1 MGFGTRIRTLR
12 DQLGMTQ
19 EELAR
24 QLNVSRPA
32 VGTWEQGRAKPRL
45 DKLQQLADLF
55 GVRVSE
61 LMGEGEPLE
70 VTASA
75 TVPVPLV
82 ATSHMGELAD
92 DETPD
97 RVALFPADVLARHPG
112 CFAVRAEGG
121 CMDKRYPSG
130 CVLLVDPRMAPRTND
145 AVMARFPDG
154 RSIIRVYMPGSS
166 VLMLSPDSWSG
177 TYEDI
182 IVRHDDEPVELA
194 GVVVWYMAETD
205 LVR

>member
-1 MGFGTRIRTLR
+1 MDFGTRIRTLR

-97 RVALFPADVLARHPG
+97 RVALFPADVVDRHPG

-130 CVLLVDPRMAPRTND
+130 CVLLVDPPHGPAHQRRGHGPVPRRPLHHPRVHAGFFGPD
-145 AVMARFPDG
+145 ALAR
-154 RSIIRVYMPGSS
+154 
-166 VLMLSPDSWSG
+166 LM
-177 TYEDI
+177 
-182 IVRHDDEPVELA
+182 VR
-194 GVVVWYMAETD
+194 D
-205 LVR
+205 L